1 MSEQL
6 CPLCQQANLCKA
18 GTADQSQCWCM
29 QQEFPAEL
37 LVQAL
42 DQNSCICAD
51 CLARFQKQTKPVQQF
66 KPN

>member
-1 MSEQL
+1 
-6 CPLCQQANLCKA
+6 
-18 GTADQSQCWCM
+18 M

-37 LVQAL
+37 LVLAP

-51 CLARFQKQTKPVQQF
+51 CLTRFQKQTKPVQQF